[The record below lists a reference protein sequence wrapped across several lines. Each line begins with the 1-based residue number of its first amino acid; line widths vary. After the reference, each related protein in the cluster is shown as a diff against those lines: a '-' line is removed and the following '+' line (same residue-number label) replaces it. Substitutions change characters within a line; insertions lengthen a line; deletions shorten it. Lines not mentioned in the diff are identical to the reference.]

1 MRCDLAAAPL
11 ARHVT
16 CRTVCIR
23 MRRPKQDATA
33 RPQNT
38 QLYVRETEDLMDCF
52 GGLGWNPF
60 EEWWTAYLA
69 NKQ

>member
-1 MRCDLAAAPL
+1 MLTCDMAYVAAAFL
-11 ARHVT
+11 G
-16 CRTVCIR
+16 
-23 MRRPKQDATA
+23 RRKQDATA

-38 QLYVRETEDLMDCF
+38 QLYVRETEDLMDGF

-69 NKQ
+69 KKQ

>member
-1 MRCDLAAAPL
+1 MLTP
-11 ARHVT
+11 VT
-16 CRTVCIR
+16 VQGGT
-23 MRRPKQDATA
+23 P

-38 QLYVRETEDLMDCF
+38 QLYVHETEDLMEGH

-69 NKQ
+69 KKQ

>member
-1 MRCDLAAAPL
+1 
-11 ARHVT
+11 
-16 CRTVCIR
+16 
-23 MRRPKQDATA
+23 MRRREQDATA

-38 QLYVRETEDLMDCF
+38 QLYVRETEELMDGF

-69 NKQ
+69 KKQ